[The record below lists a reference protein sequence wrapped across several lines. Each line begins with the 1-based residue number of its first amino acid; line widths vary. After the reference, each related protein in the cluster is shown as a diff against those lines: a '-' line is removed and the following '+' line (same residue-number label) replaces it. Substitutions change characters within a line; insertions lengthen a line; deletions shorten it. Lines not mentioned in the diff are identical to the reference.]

1 MSPELLDQDHPNF
14 RGGQRTKE
22 SDCYTL
28 GMVIYEVLNFIVPK
42 VVIEGKHSERSLST
56 EMACFVDDLWTK
68 VEQCWSDR
76 SMDRPTAET
85 LLECMEGFGSS
96 AVTTSC

>member
-1 MSPELLDQDHPNF
+1 
-14 RGGQRTKE
+14 
-22 SDCYTL
+22 
-28 GMVIYEVLNFIVPK
+28 MVIYEVLSGKVPFASYSNFIVPK
-42 VVIEGKHSERSLST
+42 VVIEGKRSERPQST

-96 AVTTSC
+96 AVTTSY